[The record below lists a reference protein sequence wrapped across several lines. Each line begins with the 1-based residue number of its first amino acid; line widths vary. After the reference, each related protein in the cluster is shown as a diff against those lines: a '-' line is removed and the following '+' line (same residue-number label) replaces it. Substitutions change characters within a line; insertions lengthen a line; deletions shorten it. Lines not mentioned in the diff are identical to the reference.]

1 MRALVLGVATLTL
14 SAGVASAQAVYP
26 SQGDGPYGYG
36 YTALLLCRSSVGDTA
51 WVRATELLPS
61 QRRRRS
67 PAITQRSQSWFRSRY
82 MTTRPVIGGAK
93 GTFLRS

>member
-36 YTALLLCRSSVGDTA
+36 YTATA
-51 WVRATELLPS
+51 PLYYYAGPASATPHGYGPLNSCLPS
-61 QRRRRS
+61 AAVGARLLHSAVS
-67 PAITQRSQSWFRSRY
+67 PGFAA
-82 MTTRPVIGGAK
+82 VI
-93 GTFLRS
+93 